1 MTTREPNQPTN
12 ATIVEG
18 EYDPSVLAKVAYEI
32 KLSRIGPGNVEFTLT
47 LNGLVFGSMPFDNL
61 VKAATRID
69 PDHAVGSELQI
80 QKLRKETAE
89 AKAAMYDWQAKAE
102 QLEKKLHEADAKL
115 VEAHKDYR
123 DLQDRVAL
131 V

>member
-1 MTTREPNQPTN
+1 MTDEPINHSTREPNQPTS

-69 PDHAVGSELQI
+69 PDHAAGSELQI

-102 QLEKKLHEADAKL
+102 QLEKKLHEAN
-115 VEAHKDYR
+115 EAYR

-131 V
+131 

>member
-69 PDHAVGSELQI
+69 PDHAVGPELQI

-89 AKAAMYDWQAKAE
+89 AKATMYDWQAKAE
-102 QLEKKLHEADAKL
+102 QLEKKLHEANAKL
-115 VEAHKDYR
+115 DEAHKDYR